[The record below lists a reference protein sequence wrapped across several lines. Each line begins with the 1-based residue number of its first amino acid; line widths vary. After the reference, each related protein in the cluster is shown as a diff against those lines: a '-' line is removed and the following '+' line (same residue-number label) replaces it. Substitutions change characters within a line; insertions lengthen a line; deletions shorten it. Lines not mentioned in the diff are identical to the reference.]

1 MSTKRKD
8 NWLEVI
14 CQPVLR
20 TLEVV
25 VILLVVMLVGDVL
38 WQVLTRY
45 GTKFGFV
52 PSRWTEEVAR
62 LLLIW
67 VTFLGAAVG
76 FARGKHLGLDYFAGL
91 LESQSRRYLQ
101 VLGEILV
108 MTFAAVILVWGGII
122 LVGETL
128 RAEQTTPA
136 LQIRMGYIYLAAPLS
151 GVCIILFSFRNL
163 LAYLAQSDNPSTDTS
178 SSK

>member
-1 MSTKRKD
+1 MSTKQNE
-8 NWLEVI
+8 NWLDVV
-14 CQPVLR
+14 CQPVVR
-20 TLEVV
+20 TLEGI

-38 WQVLTRY
+38 WQVLTRF
-45 GTKFGFV
+45 GTRFGFV

-91 LESQSRRYLQ
+91 LESQSRRHLQ

-108 MTFAAVILVWGGII
+108 MTFAAVVLVWGGIT

-128 RAEQTTPA
+128 HAEQTTPA
-136 LQIRMGYIYLAAPLS
+136 LQIRMGYVYLAAPLS
-151 GVCIILFSFRNL
+151 GVCIILFSLRNL
-163 LAYLAQSDNPSTDTS
+163 LTHLAQNDNHPPGAS
-178 SSK
+178 SS